1 MLKDENLQSKL
12 DKNHVLL
19 LFKINEFTQG
29 VTEVC
34 ELLGLKT
41 ELLNYYIEKRDLK
54 EILRFCKKNG
64 YDDPNL
70 WITAL
75 NFFCSKS
82 SVDEVNYAEKLAM
95 IPEILEN
102 IVDIEN
108 LSHILVLKIMMNND
122 QIQAKHVKKY
132 FIKKIRNQRSQ
143 IQQVTEINPRKSR
156 LFKRTWNKSRMH
168 RRSIRS

>member
-19 LFKINEFTQG
+19 LFKINGFTQG

-41 ELLNYYIEKRDLK
+41 ELLNYYIEKKDLK

-64 YDDPNL
+64 NDDPNL

-75 NFFCSKS
+75 NFFCSKGGPEDPS
-82 SVDEVNYAEKLAM
+82 DTEKLNM
-95 IPEILEN
+95 IPEILDN

-108 LSHILVLKIMMNND
+108 LSHILVLKIMMSNN

-143 IQQVTEINPRKSR
+143 IQSVLPFDLGT
-156 LFKRTWNKSRMH
+156 
-168 RRSIRS
+168 

>member
-75 NFFCSKS
+75 NFFCSKG
-82 SVDEVNYAEKLAM
+82 SVDETNYTEKLGM

-143 IQQVTEINPRKSR
+143 IQQVIVSKTRKSKSFR
-156 LFKRTWNKSRMH
+156 RTWNRLKMLK
-168 RRSIRS
+168 RSTRN